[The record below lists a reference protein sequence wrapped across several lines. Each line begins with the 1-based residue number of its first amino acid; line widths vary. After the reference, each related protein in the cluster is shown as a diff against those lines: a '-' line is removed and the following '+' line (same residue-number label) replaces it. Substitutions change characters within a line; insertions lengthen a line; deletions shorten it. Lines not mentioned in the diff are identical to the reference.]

1 MKFRFSVLLLLLF
14 LGSGLTFL
22 RAQVL
27 EDMTDAWKREEVKS
41 WFSSSNRLDQWVDLK
56 EFPEAYLVMEV
67 PGQTLVFE
75 GERLWF
81 FSKKDTFLLRQVK
94 DLRQEFGKD
103 SIQLT
108 YFKKRLGSVRPLLQK
123 TVNAKNLDTVGLGQQ
138 AEVESFSQVF
148 SRQEVRDFFL
158 IAFLIALF
166 LLAGYR
172 QVYPYIFFSILSPR
186 GLVTDEDFS
195 ESGSL
200 QKFFSLDIL
209 LFVFLV
215 NILTSLGAIMGL
227 IFFQQDLLLQWGVNS
242 SDRLLGLWLVGA
254 IGLLVLTIF
263 KFIGIR
269 ITATLFDL
277 TRLEFPHFFYLL
289 RLIVWANLLFV
300 LVGFFYLMNA
310 YYELEIFLSL
320 SYEVFFWMYLL
331 GIGFLFLTMMNRLS
345 FKKYHLFTYLCIAEL
360 VPFLILVKG
369 VMVFGQY

>member
-1 MKFRFSVLLLLLF
+1 MRYKFSVLLLLFFTFGWTQLF
-14 LGSGLTFL
+14 
-22 RAQVL
+22 AQVL
-27 EDMTDAWKREEVKS
+27 EDLTDEWKQEEVKS
-41 WFSSSNRLDQWVDLK
+41 WFSSSNRLDQWVNLDQ
-56 EFPEAYLVMEV
+56 FPEAFLVMQV
-67 PGQTLVFE
+67 PEQTLVFE

-81 FSKKDTFLLRQVK
+81 FSKRDTFLTRQIK
-94 DLRQEFGKD
+94 DLRSEFGKD

-123 TVNAKNLDTVGLGQQ
+123 TVSVKNLEVGK
-138 AEVESFSQVF
+138 VESSSLEGSMSKVF

-158 IAFLIALF
+158 IAFLVALF

-172 QVYPYIFFSILSPR
+172 QVYPYIFFSIVSPR

-215 NILTSLGAIMGL
+215 NILTSLGAILGL
-227 IFFQQDLLLQWGVNS
+227 IFFRPDLLLGWGVDS
-242 SDRLLGLWLVGA
+242 SDRLLGLWLLVA
-254 IGLLVLTIF
+254 VALLILTIV
-263 KFIGIR
+263 KFVGIR
-269 ITATLFDL
+269 IIAVLFDL
-277 TRLEFPHFFYLL
+277 SRLEFPHFFYLL
-289 RLIVWANLLFV
+289 RLIVWSNLLFV
-300 LVGFFYLMNA
+300 MVGFFYLMNA
-310 YYELEIFLSL
+310 YYELEIFLTL

>member
-1 MKFRFSVLLLLLF
+1 ML
-14 LGSGLTFL
+14 L

-27 EDMTDAWKREEVKS
+27 EDMTDAWKREEVKN
-41 WFSSSNRLDQWVDLK
+41 WFSSSNRLDQWVDL
-56 EFPEAYLVMEV
+56 EQFPEAYLVMEV
-67 PGQTLVFE
+67 PQQTLVFE

-81 FSKKDTFLLRQVK
+81 FSKSDTFLVRQVK

-108 YFKKRLGSVRPLLQK
+108 YFKKRLGSVRPMLQK
-123 TVNAKNLDTVGLGQQ
+123 TVKAQNLELSSEGEAQN
-138 AEVESFSQVF
+138 ESSSSQVF

-166 LLAGYR
+166 LMAGYR

-215 NILTSLGAIMGL
+215 NILTSLGAVMGL
-227 IFFQQDLLLQWGVNS
+227 IFFQQDFLLEWGINS
-242 SDRLLGLWLVGA
+242 SDRLLGFWIVGA
-254 IGLLVLTIF
+254 VALLLLTIL

-289 RLIVWANLLFV
+289 RLIVWSNLLFI
-300 LVGFFYLMNA
+300 LVGFVYLMNA

-369 VMVFGQY
+369 IMVFGQY